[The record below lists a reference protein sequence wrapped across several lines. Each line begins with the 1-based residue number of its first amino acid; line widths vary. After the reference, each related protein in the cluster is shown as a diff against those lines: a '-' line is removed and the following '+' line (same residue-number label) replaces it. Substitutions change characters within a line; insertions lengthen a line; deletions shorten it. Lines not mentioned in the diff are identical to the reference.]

1 MKKYLAIDI
10 GASSGRHI
18 LGRLEDG
25 KIITKEIFRF
35 KNGATR
41 SESGHLCWN
50 FECLFDSVVEG
61 LSSLDE
67 CDRPDH
73 IGVDTWGVDFVL
85 LDCDLQPIGE
95 TVCYRDDRTEGSE
108 ATLAS
113 YISSEELYA
122 RTGIQANRINT
133 INQLLSLKKY
143 APDQLERAE
152 HLLFIPDYINY
163 RLTGVLSCEYTNAST
178 SGLLDAERRDWD
190 HDLIEKL
197 GLPCRIFMPLTMPG
211 TRLGALSPEIAAR
224 VGYTAEVILPATHDT
239 GSAVL
244 AVPSDIPPLYISSG
258 TWSLFGCEISKP
270 ETSESARELN
280 FTNEGGFGGS
290 FRFLK
295 NIMGLWMIQSVA
307 KETGLS
313 FAEIEAN
320 ARKYVHT
327 NLRVDVNDDR
337 FLAPASMSAAVRD
350 ALGVDVCDGELF
362 AVIYLSLADCYK
374 VAIDGLSELVGTLPD
389 VINIVGG
396 GSRDTLLCELT
407 ASACKKRVLAG
418 PVEATALGN
427 LAAQMICTGDVADKS
442 EAREVISNSFEIKEY
457 AKYMK

>member
-18 LGRLEDG
+18 LGRLENG
-25 KIITKEIFRF
+25 KITTKEIFRF

-41 SESGHLCWN
+41 SSSGHLCWD
-50 FECLFDSVVEG
+50 FEHLFDSVVEG

-67 CDRPDH
+67 GDRPDH

-108 ATLAS
+108 VTLAS
-113 YISSEELYA
+113 CISPEELYA

-133 INQLLSLKKY
+133 INQLLSLKEY

-178 SGLLDAERRDWD
+178 SGLLDAEKCDWD
-190 HDLIEKL
+190 HVLIEKL
-197 GLPCRIFMPLTMPG
+197 GLPRRIFMPLTMPG

-224 VGYTAEVILPATHDT
+224 VGYSAEVILPATHDT

-244 AVPSDIPPLYISSG
+244 AVPSEVPPLYISSG
-258 TWSLFGCEISKP
+258 TWSLFGCEMSKP

-290 FRFLK
+290 YRFLK

-313 FAEIEAN
+313 FAEIETC
-320 ARKYVHT
+320 AREYVHT
-327 NLRVDVNDDR
+327 KLRVDVNDDR
-337 FLAPASMSAAVRD
+337 FLSPASMSAAVRD

-374 VAIDGLSELVGTLPD
+374 SAVDGLSELVGTLPD

-396 GSRDTLLCELT
+396 GSRDALLCELT
-407 ASACKKRVLAG
+407 AGACKKRVLAG

-427 LAAQMICTGDVADKS
+427 LAAQMICTGDIADKS
-442 EAREVISNSFEIKEY
+442 EARCVISHSFEIKEY
-457 AKYMK
+457 AVEG